1 MTTTIRP
8 DKRRSTS
15 IIFNKNNNFHLTYKK
30 TKKKARKTISSL
42 HRRSRTANSLSE
54 IINNSTILAN
64 DNNNNNYNNKE
75 KPKKNIN
82 KFQTGI
88 GNEVIYG
95 LNNKMAKR
103 RFSCYKG
110 IMANSVNNHL
120 SNNISNV
127 NIDNYN
133 KPKTRKSSNV
143 LAPSTTIKSKKK
155 KDNILS
161 QINLNIKKTNQNLNN
176 PEEFYS
182 NYFTSL
188 LEEELN
194 RKSQKNVLLFGKS
207 MPDVSKVK
215 KEKEKFSKLKGTII
229 K

>member
-1 MTTTIRP
+1 
-8 DKRRSTS
+8 
-15 IIFNKNNNFHLTYKK
+15 
-30 TKKKARKTISSL
+30 
-42 HRRSRTANSLSE
+42 
-54 IINNSTILAN
+54 
-64 DNNNNNYNNKE
+64 
-75 KPKKNIN
+75 
-82 KFQTGI
+82 
-88 GNEVIYG
+88 
-95 LNNKMAKR
+95 MAKR

-194 RKSQKNVLLFGKS
+194 KKSQKNVLLFGKS

-229 K
+229 KWKIA